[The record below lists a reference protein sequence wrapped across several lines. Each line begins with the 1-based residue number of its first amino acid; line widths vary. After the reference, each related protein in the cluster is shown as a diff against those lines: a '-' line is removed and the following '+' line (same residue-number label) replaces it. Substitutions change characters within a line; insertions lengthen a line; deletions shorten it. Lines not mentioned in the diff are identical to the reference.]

1 MKKTFK
7 HFWFVALAAVIGFSM
22 VGCPTSTGESTNGN
36 NRGDYSFLGSKLELS
51 EQQVYT
57 VTTNPAN
64 YTITYTPYRGNQTFD
79 DRIGGTATITGG
91 KLSYTIETP
100 PSFQTWDKMPYP
112 LSDALTTIDN
122 PDAQVFLLDPFTTYD
137 SVTSSYYA
145 LRQGNMAA
153 NRSNTSSTVTVEEV
167 KYMYVTEDVTIS
179 RKGKTETGTRDGI
192 QYTIKENDFSLA
204 LKAGWNAVCSKQAA
218 SATYSTSNPPK
229 QLTYTE
235 TDTLSLSNPSSFK
248 WILTINHEDD
258 D

>member
-7 HFWFVALAAVIGFSM
+7 HFWFVALVAVIGFSM

-36 NRGDYSFLGSKLELS
+36 NGGGYSFLGPKLVISGE
-51 EQQVYT
+51 QVYT
-57 VTTNPAN
+57 VTPDEKN
-64 YTITYTPYRGNQTFD
+64 YTITYILYTGNMTLD
-79 DRIGGTATITGG
+79 DGIGGTATITDG

-100 PSFQTWDKMPYP
+100 ASFQTWDQMPYP

-137 SVTSSYYA
+137 SVTSPYYT
-145 LRQGNMAA
+145 LRRGNMAA
-153 NRSNTSSTVTVEEV
+153 NRGNTSSTVTSEEV

-179 RKGKTETGTRDGI
+179 REEKTETGTRDGI

-204 LKAGWNAVCSKQAA
+204 LKAGWNAICSKQAA